1 MGSTK
6 EAKSSK
12 PARSGSVIEWR
23 RVWMTVF
30 GVIGSGIAVG
40 CFSYSVMGLDP
51 FQVFAHGLWNL
62 TDLQFGTWY
71 LILNACMLVV
81 IFIVNRRKIGLGTL
95 INLFLLGYV
104 ADGSEVIIRMV
115 FPNDTLPV
123 RIVMLIIG
131 IVLMCF
137 SAAIYFTADMG
148 VSTYDAVAITI
159 SEHCAKI
166 PFRFIRIATDLAC
179 VVIGWFFGGT
189 VGIGTVV
196 TAFFTGP
203 LIDFFKRTT
212 AEPLLYGRKRK
223 N

>member
-12 PARSGSVIEWR
+12 PARSGSAIEWR

-40 CFSYSVMGLDP
+40 FFSYSVMGLDP

-104 ADGSEVIIRMV
+104 AEESEAVILRA
-115 FPNDTLPV
+115 FPERSLPL
-123 RIVMLIIG
+123 RAVMLVIG
-131 IVLMCF
+131 IVILCF
-137 SAAIYFTADMG
+137 ASAMYYTADLG
-148 VSTYDAVAITI
+148 VSTYDAIAITLA
-159 SEHCAKI
+159 ECAPKC
-166 PFRFIRIATDLAC
+166 PFRVFRIATDLIC
-179 VVIGWFFGGT
+179 VLVGWSLGAAVGAGT
-189 VGIGTVV
+189 LV
-196 TAFFTGP
+196 TAFFMGP
-203 LIDFFKRTT
+203 LIDFFRNTV
-212 AEPLLYGRKRK
+212 AEPLMKK
-223 N
+223 NA

>member
-1 MGSTK
+1 MGSSK

-12 PARSGSVIEWR
+12 PARSGSAIEWR

-40 CFSYSVMGLDP
+40 FFSYSVMGLDP

-148 VSTYDAVAITI
+148 VSTYDAVADRVFHRP
-159 SEHCAKI
+159 SH
-166 PFRFIRIATDLAC
+166 
-179 VVIGWFFGGT
+179 
-189 VGIGTVV
+189 
-196 TAFFTGP
+196 
-203 LIDFFKRTT
+203 
-212 AEPLLYGRKRK
+212 
-223 N
+223 